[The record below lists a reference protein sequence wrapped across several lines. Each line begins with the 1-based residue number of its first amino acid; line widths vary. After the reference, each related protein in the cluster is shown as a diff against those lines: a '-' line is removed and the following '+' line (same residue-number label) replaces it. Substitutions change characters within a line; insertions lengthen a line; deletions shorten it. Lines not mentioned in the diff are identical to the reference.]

1 MVNSPLRKVGLLI
14 IMVIILPVIV
24 FSAFEIGNSRR
35 NDKVIQEIY
44 WNQLDAILYS
54 INQYSDDVMGNLA
67 SRMENAMNSESSG
80 TAEKVEQLLT
90 EMQAAVCLMV
100 FDNNRSFVY
109 AVPDSAP
116 YLRLSRAVTVAL
128 EDQRDETVKL
138 RTYLRGGYRKIMAL
152 PLANDSLQAMAFLT
166 RVHDSVQVNVILVY
180 PEKYM
185 RLVLGPKIQQVAGG
199 KFEISVYRPG
209 SDQPVYTSS
218 TRGEVVRSTL
228 RKPFWLLS
236 GYEMGIELKD
246 RTIADLARD
255 RMRRSL
261 WFVGLMDALL
271 LFGAALIYRNIRQQV
286 ELTQL
291 KSDFIS
297 NVSHEIR
304 TPLALISMYV
314 ETLEMERVKD
324 KNKIKE
330 YYTVI
335 LNETARLSAMVN
347 RILSFSQIEGKKR
360 KFAMGHT
367 DLNEVA
373 EATLRTFTYTLENK
387 GFRFSLEPTD
397 LLPLV
402 QADREAVAD
411 ALVNLIDNAMKYSG
425 EQKEITVRSGLT
437 GNFAWLEVEDRGIG
451 ISEKDQ
457 RHIFDKFYRVTEKN
471 LANRVKGSGLGLSI
485 VKHIMEAH
493 AGKITVKSSP
503 GAGSAFRLHF
513 PVNSKKK

>member
-1 MVNSPLRKVGLLI
+1 MKSPLRKVGLLI
-14 IMVIILPVIV
+14 VVVIILPVLV
-24 FSAFEIGNSRR
+24 FSAFEIGSYRQNE
-35 NDKVIQEIY
+35 NVIQEIY
-44 WNQLDAILYS
+44 RNQLDAILYS

-67 SRMENAMNSESSG
+67 SRIENTLNSGNPGSE
-80 TAEKVEQLLT
+80 EKVEQLLT
-90 EMQAAVCLMV
+90 EMQAATCMMV
-100 FDNNRSFVY
+100 FDSDRSFVSV
-109 AVPDSAP
+109 VPDTEATVS
-116 YLRLSRAVTVAL
+116 LSPVVTEAV
-128 EDQRDETVKL
+128 EGQREEIIRL
-138 RTYLRGGYRKIMAL
+138 RTYLRGGYRKIITL
-152 PLANDSLQAMAFLT
+152 PLSNDSLQAMAFLT
-166 RVHDSVQVNVILVY
+166 RVNEAEQYNVILIH
-180 PEKYM
+180 PEKYI
-185 RLVLGPKIQQVAGG
+185 RLVLGPKMQQVAGG
-199 KFEISVYRPG
+199 KFEISVYRSG
-209 SDQPVYTSS
+209 SLKPVYTSS
-218 TRGEVVRSTL
+218 NQGDTVQGTI
-228 RKPFWLLS
+228 RKPFWLLG

-246 RTIADLARD
+246 KTITDLSRE

-261 WFVGLMDALL
+261 WFVGVMDLLL
-271 LFGAALIYRNIRQQV
+271 LFGAGLIFRNIRQQV

-360 KFAMGHT
+360 KFVMGHT

-397 LLPLV
+397 LLPMV

-425 EQKEITVRSGLT
+425 DQKDITVRSGIT

-457 RHIFDKFYRVTEKN
+457 KHIFDKFYRVTEKN

-493 AGKITVKSSP
+493 AGNITVKSSP

-513 PVNSKKK
+513 PVNGKKK